1 MRPGMEQ
8 VPSGAQGEGGEKAP
22 PARLGLQGWQ
32 VSGGTGG
39 TGGLWRGG
47 GIPQHP
53 RHSWKQE
60 GFAGTESLQPLE
72 NPTVFPSVPK

>member
-1 MRPGMEQ
+1 MEQ

-39 TGGLWRGG
+39 LWRGG
-47 GIPQHP
+47 VIPQHP

-60 GFAGTESLQPLE
+60 GFAGTESLQPLK
-72 NPTVFPSVPK
+72 NPTVFPSVPI